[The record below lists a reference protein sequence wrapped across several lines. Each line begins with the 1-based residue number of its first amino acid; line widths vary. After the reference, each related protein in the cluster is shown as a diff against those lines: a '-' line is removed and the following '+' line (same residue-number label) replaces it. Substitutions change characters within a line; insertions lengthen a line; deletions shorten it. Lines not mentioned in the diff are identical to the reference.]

1 MQGGKNVKVI
11 FQREGGAKIFESY
24 DEDISNLLAIL
35 KETKGIKI
43 GMVDYAVLK
52 YELEYFRHPKKA
64 VTERELHI
72 IVQPKYI

>member
-1 MQGGKNVKVI
+1 MKVI
-11 FQREGGAKIFESY
+11 FQREDGGKIFESY
-24 DEDISNLLAIL
+24 DEDINNLLAIL

-43 GMVDYAVLK
+43 GMVGYEVVK
-52 YELEYFRHPKKA
+52 YELEDFRKTKKA

>member
-1 MQGGKNVKVI
+1 MKVI
-11 FQREGGAKIFESY
+11 FQRENGGKIFESY
-24 DEDISNLLAIL
+24 DEDINNLLAIL

-43 GMVDYAVLK
+43 GMVDYEVLK
-52 YELEYFRHPKKA
+52 YELEYFRNPKKA

>member
-1 MQGGKNVKVI
+1 MKLI
-11 FQREGGAKIFESY
+11 FQREDGGKIFESY
-24 DEDISNLLAIL
+24 DEDINNLLAIL

-43 GMVDYAVLK
+43 GMVEYEVLK
-52 YELEYFRHPKKA
+52 YELEYFRNPKKA

>member
-1 MQGGKNVKVI
+1 MKVI
-11 FQREGGAKIFESY
+11 FQREDGGKIFESY

-43 GMVDYAVLK
+43 GMVGYEVVK
-52 YELEYFRHPKKA
+52 YELEYFRNPKKA

-72 IVQPKYI
+72 IVQPKYS

>member
-1 MQGGKNVKVI
+1 MKVI
-11 FQREGGAKIFESY
+11 FRREGGGKVFESY

-43 GMVDYAVLK
+43 GMVEYEVLK
-52 YELEYFRHPKKA
+52 YELEYFRNPKKA
-64 VTERELHI
+64 ETERELHI

>member
-1 MQGGKNVKVI
+1 MKVI
-11 FQREGGAKIFESY
+11 FQREDAGKVFESN

-43 GMVDYAVLK
+43 GMIEYEVLK
-52 YELEYFRHPKKA
+52 YELEYFRNPKKA

-72 IVQPKYI
+72 IVQPRYMK

>member
-1 MQGGKNVKVI
+1 MKVI
-11 FQREGGAKIFESY
+11 FQREGGGKVFESY

-43 GMVDYAVLK
+43 GMVDYEVLK
-52 YELEYFRHPKKA
+52 YELEYFRNPKKA
-64 VTERELHI
+64 ETERELHI

>member
-1 MQGGKNVKVI
+1 MKVF
-11 FQREGGAKIFESY
+11 FQREDGGKIFESY
-24 DEDISNLLAIL
+24 DEDINNLLAIL

-43 GMVDYAVLK
+43 GMVEYEVLK
-52 YELEYFRHPKKA
+52 YELEYFRNPKKA

>member
-1 MQGGKNVKVI
+1 MKVI
-11 FQREGGAKIFESY
+11 FQREDGGKVFESY

-43 GMVDYAVLK
+43 GMVEYEVLK
-52 YELEYFRHPKKA
+52 YELEYFRNPKKA

-72 IVQPKYI
+72 IVQPKYM

>member
-1 MQGGKNVKVI
+1 MKVI
-11 FQREGGAKIFESY
+11 FQREDGGEIFESY
-24 DEDISNLLAIL
+24 DEDINNLLAIL

-43 GMVDYAVLK
+43 GMVEYEVLK
-52 YELEYFRHPKKA
+52 YELEYFRNPKKA

>member
-1 MQGGKNVKVI
+1 MKVI
-11 FQREGGAKIFESY
+11 FQREDGGKIFESY
-24 DEDISNLLAIL
+24 DEDINNLLAIL

-43 GMVDYAVLK
+43 GMVEYEVLK
-52 YELEYFRHPKKA
+52 YELEYFQNPKKA

>member
-1 MQGGKNVKVI
+1 MKVI
-11 FQREGGAKIFESY
+11 FQREDGGKIFESY
-24 DEDISNLLAIL
+24 DEDINNLLAIL

-43 GMVDYAVLK
+43 GMVDYEVLK
-52 YELEYFRHPKKA
+52 YELEYFRNPKKA

>member
-1 MQGGKNVKVI
+1 MKVI
-11 FQREGGAKIFESY
+11 FQREGGGKVFESY

-43 GMVDYAVLK
+43 GMVEYEVLK
-52 YELEYFRHPKKA
+52 YELEYFRNPKKA
-64 VTERELHI
+64 ETERELHI

>member
-1 MQGGKNVKVI
+1 MKVI
-11 FQREGGAKIFESY
+11 FQREDGGKIFESY
-24 DEDISNLLAIL
+24 DEDINNLLAIL

-43 GMVDYAVLK
+43 GMVEYEVLK
-52 YELEYFRHPKKA
+52 YELEYFRNSKKA